1 MGARHARVGV
11 ALVARTADGP
21 QRLASQS
28 MPYAAG
34 WMPVESESPSPDEQ
48 FRADLRNARH
58 SGRRVPDFFVVGHA
72 KCGTTALY
80 EMLKT
85 HPQLYM
91 PSFKETQFLSR
102 GPRRRT
108 VRQRRAPQR
117 PQTLETYLSLFEPAA
132 PGQLTGDGS
141 TEYLRTP
148 STARRIAELCPD
160 ARIIAAFRE
169 PVSFLR
175 SFHLQLLEV
184 NLEDQSDLEK
194 ALALEQPRRHGQNI
208 PRSCVWPPALQYSQ
222 HVHYTE
228 QLREYHEHFP
238 AEQLMVLI
246 YDDFRADNQRVVRDV
261 LRFLGVDAEIE
272 LAPSDANPTVRVRS
286 QRPGQ
291 LVGALS
297 MGRSPLA
304 RAAKRALKA
313 VTSTRLRRAALELVK
328 HLAVDTE
335 PPAPDEQFVGELRAR
350 FRQEVVA
357 VSEYLGRDLV
367 SLWGYDEAQPR
378 TGAGDRSDS

>member
-1 MGARHARVGV
+1 
-11 ALVARTADGP
+11 
-21 QRLASQS
+21 
-28 MPYAAG
+28 
-34 WMPVESESPSPDEQ
+34 MPVASESPSPDEQ
-48 FRADLRNARH
+48 FRAQLREARR

-80 EMLKT
+80 EMLKR

-91 PSFKETQFLSR
+91 PRFKETQFLSR
-102 GPRRRT
+102 GPRERT

-117 PQTLETYLSLFEPAA
+117 PQTLESYLSLFETAA
-132 PGQLTGDGS
+132 PGQLAGDGS

-148 STARRIAELCPD
+148 ATAGRIAELCPD

-184 NLEDQSDLEK
+184 NLEDQSDFRK
-194 ALALEQPRRHGQNI
+194 ALALEQPRRRGKHI
-208 PRSCVWPPALQYSQ
+208 PRNCVWPPALQYSQ
-222 HVHYTE
+222 HVRYAE

-238 AEQLMVLI
+238 AEQVMVLI

-272 LAPSDANPTVRVRS
+272 LEPSNANPTVRVRS

-304 RAAKRALKA
+304 SGAKRALKA
-313 VTSTRLRRAALELVK
+313 LTSTRLRRDALELVRR
-328 HLAVDTE
+328 LAVDTE
-335 PPAPDEQFVGELRAR
+335 PPAPDEQFVSELQAR
-350 FRQEVVA
+350 FRHEVVA
-357 VSEYLGRDLV
+357 LSECLGRDLV
-367 SLWGYDEAQPR
+367 SLWGYGAAQPHA
-378 TGAGDRSDS
+378 GAVNRSDS